1 MVGGLGNAVGA
12 DHGVGEQSAD
22 RADDDEAAAAAL
34 RHAGEGHRGQP
45 QHAFHVGGKDLVE
58 SLVRNPGQRSVIGV
72 GRCIRHCD
80 IDSPPPPYRV
90 IDQSLQV
97 FAMGHVARPRQDFE
111 PFAFKFLANLFAS
124 LGFSAAKRNPGAS
137 ARQLFGDRFADATR
151 AAGHQGHLSGEI
163 EQRRHFLFH
172 YVKSDTTKL
181 TGEGVPTEYRN
192 AKHSAAFPT
201 RINGGEAFM
210 GAPEPAAPLSQPA
223 ATFSYEH
230 EGDRQFATTL
240 ARGLE
245 VLRCFTPLE
254 PLLGNKEISVRTG
267 LPKPTVSRLT
277 YTLTKLGYLRHNMR
291 LGKYQLGSAV
301 LSIGYPLLASMNVRQ
316 VARPVMKELA
326 DYCNGSVSMGVRDR
340 LNMVYVES
348 CRSGNGITTLPDIG
362 TSVPISHS
370 VIGRAF
376 LAACTPPE
384 REAVLNQMK
393 VKEPEAHRKYRAPI
407 DKSLEDIRA
416 RGFCASSG
424 ELRREVHAVGVPMRR
439 TVDGEIVAFNCI
451 VPAFMVKKG
460 QLEDDLGPR
469 LVAMVR
475 NIEASLGLH

>member
-1 MVGGLGNAVGA
+1 
-12 DHGVGEQSAD
+12 
-22 RADDDEAAAAAL
+22 
-34 RHAGEGHRGQP
+34 
-45 QHAFHVGGKDLVE
+45 
-58 SLVRNPGQRSVIGV
+58 
-72 GRCIRHCD
+72 
-80 IDSPPPPYRV
+80 
-90 IDQSLQV
+90 
-97 FAMGHVARPRQDFE
+97 
-111 PFAFKFLANLFAS
+111 
-124 LGFSAAKRNPGAS
+124 
-137 ARQLFGDRFADATR
+137 
-151 AAGHQGHLSGEI
+151 
-163 EQRRHFLFH
+163 
-172 YVKSDTTKL
+172 
-181 TGEGVPTEYRN
+181 
-192 AKHSAAFPT
+192 
-201 RINGGEAFM
+201 M
-210 GAPEPAAPLSQPA
+210 GAPEPAAPLSPAPA
-223 ATFSYEH
+223 AFSYEH

-316 VARPVMKELA
+316 VARPLMKELA

-362 TSVPISHS
+362 TSVPIAQS

-376 LAACTPPE
+376 LSACTPPE
-384 REAVLNQMK
+384 RESVLNQMK
-393 VKEPEAHRKYRAPI
+393 VTEPEAHRTFRPSI
-407 DKSLEDIRA
+407 DKSLDDIRA
-416 RGFCASSG
+416 RGFCASTG
-424 ELRREVHAVGVPMRR
+424 ELRREVYAVGAPMRR
-439 TVDGEIVAFNCI
+439 TVDGEIVSFNCI
-451 VPAFMVKKG
+451 VPGFMVKKG

>member
-1 MVGGLGNAVGA
+1 
-12 DHGVGEQSAD
+12 
-22 RADDDEAAAAAL
+22 
-34 RHAGEGHRGQP
+34 
-45 QHAFHVGGKDLVE
+45 
-58 SLVRNPGQRSVIGV
+58 
-72 GRCIRHCD
+72 
-80 IDSPPPPYRV
+80 
-90 IDQSLQV
+90 
-97 FAMGHVARPRQDFE
+97 
-111 PFAFKFLANLFAS
+111 
-124 LGFSAAKRNPGAS
+124 
-137 ARQLFGDRFADATR
+137 
-151 AAGHQGHLSGEI
+151 
-163 EQRRHFLFH
+163 
-172 YVKSDTTKL
+172 
-181 TGEGVPTEYRN
+181 
-192 AKHSAAFPT
+192 
-201 RINGGEAFM
+201 M
-210 GAPEPAAPLSQPA
+210 GAPEPAVPLSQPA

-245 VLRCFTPLE
+245 VLRCFTPTE
-254 PLLGNKEISVRTG
+254 PMLGNKEISVRTG

-316 VARPVMKELA
+316 VARPLMKDLA

-348 CRSGNGITTLPDIG
+348 CRSGNGI
-362 TSVPISHS
+362 S
-370 VIGRAF
+370 
-376 LAACTPPE
+376 TPPE

-393 VKEPEAHRKYRAPI
+393 VKEPEAHRKFRPSI

-416 RGFCASSG
+416 RGFCASMG
-424 ELRREVHAVGVPMRR
+424 ELRREVYRVGVPMRR
-439 TVDGEIVAFNCI
+439 SVDGEIVSFHRA

-460 QLEDDLGPR
+460 QLEADLGPR

>member
-1 MVGGLGNAVGA
+1 
-12 DHGVGEQSAD
+12 
-22 RADDDEAAAAAL
+22 
-34 RHAGEGHRGQP
+34 
-45 QHAFHVGGKDLVE
+45 
-58 SLVRNPGQRSVIGV
+58 
-72 GRCIRHCD
+72 
-80 IDSPPPPYRV
+80 
-90 IDQSLQV
+90 
-97 FAMGHVARPRQDFE
+97 
-111 PFAFKFLANLFAS
+111 
-124 LGFSAAKRNPGAS
+124 
-137 ARQLFGDRFADATR
+137 
-151 AAGHQGHLSGEI
+151 
-163 EQRRHFLFH
+163 
-172 YVKSDTTKL
+172 
-181 TGEGVPTEYRN
+181 
-192 AKHSAAFPT
+192 
-201 RINGGEAFM
+201 M

-223 ATFSYEH
+223 GFSYEH

-267 LPKPTVSRLT
+267 LPKHTVSRLT

-316 VARPVMKELA
+316 MARPLMKELA
-326 DYCNGSVSMGVRDR
+326 DYCNGSVSMGIRDR
-340 LNMVYVES
+340 LAMVYVES

-393 VKEPEAHRKYRAPI
+393 VKEPESHRKYRPSI
-407 DKSLEDIRA
+407 DKSLDDIRL
-416 RGFCASSG
+416 RGFCASTG
-424 ELRREVHAVGVPMRR
+424 ELRREVYAVGVPMRR
-439 TVDGEIVAFNCI
+439 TVDGEIVSFNCI